1 MFREDSSD
9 KRSRNL
15 EVPII
20 SCFLEF
26 KTRSHLIVV
35 QHGSLVKYH
44 NIIMS
49 FLFTVKYS
57 KSSKYFSYNIVH

>member
-1 MFREDSSD
+1 MFKEDSSD

-15 EVPII
+15 EVSII
-20 SCFLEF
+20 SCFLGT
-26 KTRSHLIVV
+26 KTRSHLIVI
-35 QHGSLVKYH
+35 QQGSLVKYH

-57 KSSKYFSYNIVH
+57 KFSKYFSYNIVH